1 MARVTFEI
9 ALPDELLQA
18 WLQHVRNFDLTY
30 DPERVG
36 KVHLNIG
43 IQSDLDAATVQQ
55 IFASIKP
62 PFEEMF
68 AYISPGK
75 A

>member
-1 MARVTFEI
+1 MTRVTFEI
-9 ALPDELLQA
+9 VLPNELLQA
-18 WLQHVRNFDLTY
+18 WLQHVRNFDLMH
-30 DPERVG
+30 DPERLG

-55 IFASIKP
+55 IFASIRP
-62 PFEEMF
+62 PFEEAF
-68 AYISPGK
+68 AYISPGS